1 MNQIQ
6 HNNPGKS
13 GMDEQIETGWL
24 TRGRLFLIGGF
35 IAVTICGVMIYQLLN
50 AGTAMTINSDR
61 LIISEVEEDLFQEFI
76 QVTGTLQ
83 PKRSI
88 FLDAVEG
95 GVIES
100 IMIPTGSMVSKG
112 DTILTLSNSNLRLQV
127 LQQSSSIYDQ
137 INQARNSRL
146 NIEQNSLSLKE
157 RLASAENRHRV
168 SDANF
173 QRVKT
178 LYGEEMISEQE
189 HMEARENYLYQQKR
203 YNLIYES
210 FRQDSIKSSQQ
221 LRQIDESLSRMR
233 QSLNAV
239 QGILDRLAV
248 TAPMD
253 GQLSTANLAVGQSIS
268 SGERIGQIDNLDS
281 YNVRVAI
288 DEYNLSRITEGLEG
302 ITSLGSE
309 EYRLKIERVY
319 PIVENGRFQVDMRFV
334 DEAPDNLRRG
344 QTLRIRLQLGNSSPA
359 LLLER
364 GAFYQE
370 TGGSWIFKLS
380 DDGGLASKKSIQLG
394 RQNPKYFEVVAG
406 LDAGDKVIISNYESF
421 GDREVLSVQ

>member
-1 MNQIQ
+1 MNKFK
-6 HNNPGKS
+6 NNSPGES

-24 TRGRLFLIGGF
+24 TRGRLYIIAAVIALAICVVLILQ
-35 IAVTICGVMIYQLLN
+35 MLN
-50 AGTAMTINSDR
+50 AATAMNVDSDR
-61 LIISEVEEDLFQEFI
+61 LVISEVQEDVFQEFI
-76 QVTGTLQ
+76 QVTGSLQ
-83 PKRSI
+83 PSRSI

-95 GVIES
+95 GVIET
-100 IMIPTGSMVSKG
+100 ILIPSGSNVSTGY
-112 DTILTLSNSNLRLQV
+112 TILTLSNSNLRLQV

-210 FRQDSIKSSQQ
+210 FQQDSIKSSQQ
-221 LRQIDESLSRMR
+221 LRQIDESLNRMR

-239 QGILDRLAV
+239 QGILDRLVV
-248 TAPMD
+248 TAPME
-253 GQLSTANLAVGQSIS
+253 GQLSTADLAVGQSIS

-281 YNVRVAI
+281 YNIRVSI
-288 DEYNLSRITEGLEG
+288 DEYNLSRITEGLQG
-302 ITSLGSE
+302 STSIGSR
-309 EYRLKIERVY
+309 EYRLRIERVY
-319 PIVENGRFQVDMRFV
+319 PIVENGQFQVDMHFV
-334 DEAPDNLRRG
+334 DDAPEDLRRG
-344 QTLRIRLQLGNSSPA
+344 QSLRIRLQLGNLSPA
-359 LLLER
+359 LLLDR
-364 GAFYQE
+364 GGFYRQ
-370 TGGSWIFKLS
+370 TGGNWVYRVTEN
-380 DDGGLASKKSIQLG
+380 GNRAERRSIEIG
-394 RQNPKYFEVVAG
+394 RQNPDHFEILSG
-406 LDAGDKVIISNYESF
+406 LTDGDKVIISNYEAF
-421 GDREVLSVQ
+421 GENESLNLQ